1 MFMMTKRPKDLGLGH
16 RMTSESLTRMSD
28 RDLRD
33 LGLSR
38 YDVSSTPDHAPV
50 EVPNDRT

>member
-1 MFMMTKRPKDLGLGH
+1 MLMKTKRPKDLGLGH
-16 RMTSESLTRMSD
+16 KMTSDSLSRMSD

-38 YDVSSTPDHAPV
+38 HDIVQTPDHAPV
-50 EVPNDRT
+50 EVSNDRI

>member
-1 MFMMTKRPKDLGLGH
+1 MFTRTNRPKDLGLGH
-16 RMTSESLTRMSD
+16 KMTSESLKRMSD

-38 YDVSSTPDHAPV
+38 SEVAQTLDHAPV